1 MAWIHNNNTYLNMA
15 TDLPNGQRFYTSF
28 TSNRFEF
35 SIRRCLNSR
44 LLLIPVLL
52 FSFTACVPVEQPA
65 PPPPTVEAPPPPPEL
80 SSDALKSATRSQI
93 LFAQAA
99 LTELGYR
106 IGQID
111 GLWGPRSANAI
122 RQFESQQEINS
133 ANGFLSEL
141 SLDRLAKSSGLD
153 PATVKPQPV
162 LPKGVTAKLAGK
174 PLSTGPHLVIIERN
188 YDVFSKPNP
197 YSQKILKLQTGTGI
211 YVISEKDGWYKIESI
226 NRKQG
231 YIQAD

>member
-1 MAWIHNNNTYLNMA
+1 M
-15 TDLPNGQRFYTSF
+15 
-28 TSNRFEF
+28 
-35 SIRRCLNSR
+35 
-44 LLLIPVLL
+44 
-52 FSFTACVPVEQPA
+52 PVEQPVL
-65 PPPPTVEAPPPPPEL
+65 PEPIVEAPPPPPPL
-80 SSDALKSATRSQI
+80 SSEPIKKAERSQI

-99 LTELGYR
+99 LSQLGYR

-111 GLWGPRSANAI
+111 GLWGPRSANAV
-122 RQFESQQEINS
+122 RQFESQQEIPS

-141 SLDRLAKSSGLD
+141 SLDRLAKASGLD
-153 PATVKPQPV
+153 PETVKPQPV

-197 YSQKILKLQTGTGI
+197 YSQKLLKLQSGTGI
-211 YVISEKDGWYKIESI
+211 YVISKNDGWYQIESI
-226 NRKQG
+226 NRKKG